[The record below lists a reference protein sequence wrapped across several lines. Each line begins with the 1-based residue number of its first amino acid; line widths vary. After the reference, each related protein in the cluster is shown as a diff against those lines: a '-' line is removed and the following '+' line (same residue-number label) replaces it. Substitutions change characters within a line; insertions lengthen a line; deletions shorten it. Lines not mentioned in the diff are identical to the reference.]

1 MAKKVQKN
9 EGMKIVRA
17 TNAGVFYGN
26 VDEIVHEVSGVHVRM
41 SNVRRIWYWSGA
53 ATLSQVAEEGVKNAG
68 ACKFSMSVAKQIV
81 MNVAEIIEMS
91 PAAVANL
98 NAVPNWKA

>member
-1 MAKKVQKN
+1 
-9 EGMKIVRA
+9 
-17 TNAGVFYGN
+17 
-26 VDEIVHEVSGVHVRM
+26 
-41 SNVRRIWYWSGA
+41 
-53 ATLSQVAEEGVKNAG
+53 LSQVAEEGVKNAG